1 MQTRSMTN
9 NTIKLPIEMVVYVL
23 RNRTVASKNINNI
36 SNKNATFETDKNT
49 IKHSYN
55 LRSRKCVGF
64 CDDCDCNIFRK
75 K

>member
-9 NTIKLPIEMVVYVL
+9 KTIKVPIEMVVYFL
-23 RNRTVASKNINNI
+23 RNRVVVS

-49 IKHSYN
+49 IKHNYN
-55 LRSRKCVGF
+55 LRSKSCVGF
-64 CDDCDCNIFRK
+64 CDDCNCNIFRK